1 MTQRSNLFLNARKNF
16 MPKSFQICIATLV
29 AVIAIGA
36 YSIAEDS
43 GKLDDK
49 KPKHTVKQVMGKA
62 MSPKGD
68 KLNKKVLSG
77 EASDKEKLELLDLY
91 ISLTENDPPSGDKA
105 SWNKFTSKAAMAA
118 AKVAVGREGATD
130 ELKAA
135 TNCKKCHDAH
145 KPKK

>member
-1 MTQRSNLFLNARKNF
+1 
-16 MPKSFQICIATLV
+16 MPTSFRICIASLV
-29 AVIAIGA
+29 AVVAIGA
-36 YSIAEDS
+36 FAFAHDSDGED
-43 GKLDDK
+43 KV

-77 EASDKEKLELLDLY
+77 DASDKEKLELLDLY
-91 ISLTENDPPSGDKA
+91 ISLTENDAPSGDEA
-105 SWNKFTSKAAMAA
+105 SWNKFAGAAAIAA
-118 AKVAVGREGATD
+118 AKVAVGREGAMA

-145 KPKK
+145 KPKKE

>member
-1 MTQRSNLFLNARKNF
+1 
-16 MPKSFQICIATLV
+16 
-29 AVIAIGA
+29 
-36 YSIAEDS
+36 
-43 GKLDDK
+43 
-49 KPKHTVKQVMGKA
+49 

-77 EASDKEKLELLDLY
+77 EASDQEKLELLDLF
-91 ISLTENDPPSGDKA
+91 ISLTENDAPSGDQA
-105 SWNKFTSKAAMAA
+105 SWNKFASTAAMAA
-118 AKVAVGREGATD
+118 AKVAVGRDGAMD